1 MLNNKIQKPVI
12 RLNFCSPL
20 LILDWLIKQVKNVI
34 FINNFII
41 IKNNKKNFDWFQSA
55 TKKKISK
62 IKKNIMLCKFEIKFE
77 LKVEFFKR

>member
-41 IKNNKKNFDWFQSA
+41 IKNNKKILTDFNLQL
-55 TKKKISK
+55 KKKY
-62 IKKNIMLCKFEIKFE
+62 
-77 LKVEFFKR
+77 LK